1 MIPHIPMTIRTNEQ
15 ATEMYHTFKTMLP
28 LIGAMDTET
37 TGLHIIHDKPFLFQ
51 FGWLSRSEE
60 LAYTYVVDIEQ
71 QPMLAHQVIKAWR
84 LLSEQLLKLLGHNI
98 KYDLHMLANIGEP
111 FTYENLSDTM
121 FFIRFAHDALTVDK
135 GGPPLGL
142 KDYATRF
149 ITRGAAA
156 HEKKLSTE
164 RTAIA
169 KELNRK
175 LVNRLGKPW
184 TASALDNFFK
194 DKLNTWEDLSTI
206 DREIYNQWLNEDVP
220 PEIRHN
226 IAGRV
231 DSDDVPYNLLDRET
245 VIEYGHADIYLT
257 LLTYLKTAEQV
268 KQNHNFGAL
277 RTEEQL
283 ILPLYEMERV
293 GFNVNQ
299 NYLEQSRV
307 RLKEYI
313 QQCRAVFSQM
323 ASGPVKVGQHALIK
337 EIAQERFGVYLP
349 STRDSELE
357 QFISDTPPEH
367 PVVAWL
373 KLLQEL
379 RTLEKWY
386 SVYIIRFLRALDVDN
401 KLYTTIN
408 QVGTV
413 TGRVTSDFQQFPKKG
428 IITRNGEV
436 LFTPREMVHIPE
448 DPAFDGI
455 VYLDYSQIELRL
467 QAMYTLL
474 VGQPEPNL
482 YQAYAPLF
490 CYHKTLGVF
499 NPQDQDHIKAWEED
513 WYLDSDYNTKW
524 EPRDVHAATTC
535 YAFNVTPDDPK
546 FKELR
551 GIGKTINFA
560 KNYGAQRTRIRQMFP
575 KASDAEVDRINNAY
589 YLAFPGVKHYHDY
602 CYNLANYQ
610 NYATNLFGVRYYG
623 VSGHN
628 LINMLI
634 QGSGA
639 SLLKWK
645 IRQVYDYA
653 KAHNM
658 KSKLQMNIH
667 DELSFLKHRDE
678 FEIFFDLKYIMEDW
692 DATLIPI
699 VADMEATATTWAA
712 KKGIHNIKELREL
725 YET

>member
-1 MIPHIPMTIRTNEQ
+1 MIPHMPTTLYTNME
-15 ATEMYHTFKTMLP
+15 AAEMYLRFKEYLP
-28 LIGAMDTET
+28 SIGAMDTET

-51 FGWLSRSEE
+51 FGWIDKDCIR
-60 LAYTYVVDIEQ
+60 TYAVDIER

-84 LLSEQLLKLLGHNI
+84 QLSEKLIKLLGHNI
-98 KYDLHMLANIGEP
+98 KYDLHMLTNIGEP

-121 FFIRFAHDALTVDK
+121 FYIRFAHNALTVDK

-142 KDYATRF
+142 KDYATRY
-149 ITRGAAA
+149 ITRSAAS
-156 HEKKLSTE
+156 HEKKLDAE

-175 LVNRLGKPW
+175 LIARLGRSW
-184 TASALDNFFK
+184 TAGALDDFFK
-194 DKLNTWEDLSTI
+194 DKLNTWEDLSTR

-220 PEIRHN
+220 PQIRRN

-231 DSDDVPYNLLDRET
+231 DSDDVPYNLLNRET
-245 VIEYGHADIYLT
+245 VIEYGHVDIYLT
-257 LLTYLKTAEQV
+257 LLTYLKTAAQV
-268 KQNHNFGAL
+268 EKNHNLGAL
-277 RTEEQL
+277 ETEEKL

-293 GFNVNQ
+293 GFDVNAE
-299 NYLEQSRV
+299 YLEQSRV
-307 RLKEYI
+307 RLKDYI
-313 QQCRAVFSQM
+313 RQCRAVFSQM
-323 ASGPVKVGQHALIK
+323 ATCPIKVGQHALIK
-337 EIAQERFGVYLP
+337 DVARVVFGVQLL
-349 STRDSELE
+349 STRDNELE
-357 QFISDTPPEH
+357 QFISEIPPEH
-367 PVVAWL
+367 PVVAWIQ
-373 KLLQEL
+373 LLQEL

-386 SVYIIRFLRALDVDN
+386 SVYIIRFLRALDKDN

-428 IITRNGEV
+428 VTTRNGEV
-436 LFTPREMVHIPE
+436 LFTPREMVHTPKDPE
-448 DPAFDGI
+448 FDGI

-474 VGQPEPNL
+474 VGHPEPNL

-499 NPQDQDHIKAWEED
+499 NPQDPEHIKAWEED
-513 WYLDSDYNTKW
+513 WYLDSDYITKW

-551 GIGKTINFA
+551 SIGKTINFA

-575 KASDAEVDRINNAY
+575 KASDAEIDRINNAY
-589 YLAFPGVKHYHDY
+589 YLAFPGVKHYHNY
-602 CYNLANYQ
+602 CYGLADYQ

-645 IRQVYDYA
+645 IRQVYEYS
-653 KAHNM
+653 KAHGM

-667 DELSFLKHRDE
+667 DELSWLKHKDE
-678 FEIFFDLKYIMEDW
+678 FEIFFELKKIMEDW

-699 VADMEATATTWAA
+699 VAEMEATATTWSA
-712 KKGIHNIKELREL
+712 KKGIHNIKELKEL

>member
-1 MIPHIPMTIRTNEQ
+1 MIPHYPSTIRTNED
-15 ATEMYHTFKTMLP
+15 AAEMVRQFMHTTASV
-28 LIGAMDTET
+28 GAMDTET

-51 FGWLSRSEE
+51 FGWIDSDTNCIRTF
-60 LAYTYVVDIEQ
+60 AVDIER
-71 QPMLAHQVIKAWR
+71 QPMLAHQVIRAWR
-84 LLSEQLLKLLGHNI
+84 ELAAKLMRLLGHNI
-98 KYDLHMLANIGEP
+98 KYDLHMLTNIGEP
-111 FTYENLSDTM
+111 FLLENLSDTM
-121 FFIRFAHDALTVDK
+121 FFIRFAHPALTVAK

-142 KDYATRF
+142 KDYASRFVTRD
-149 ITRGAAA
+149 AAA
-156 HEKKLSTE
+156 HEKKLDAE

-169 KELNRK
+169 KELNKK
-175 LVNRLGKPW
+175 LIARLGKHW
-184 TASALDNFFK
+184 TAKALEDFFK
-194 DKLNTWEDLSTI
+194 DKLNTYEDLSTT
-206 DREIYNQWLNEDVP
+206 DREAYNLWLNEDVP
-220 PEIRHN
+220 EEIRYN

-245 VIEYGHADIYLT
+245 VIAYGHVDIYLT
-257 LLTYLKTAEQV
+257 LLTFLKTVPYVE
-268 KQNHNFGAL
+268 KRHNLSAL
-277 RTEEQL
+277 KTEEQL

-293 GFNVNQ
+293 GFDIDAA
-299 NYLEQSRV
+299 YLEQSRV

-313 QQCRAVFSQM
+313 QQSRAVFAQM
-323 ASGPVKVGQHALIK
+323 AGCQVKVGQHALIK
-337 EIAQERFGVYLP
+337 DIAKSRFGVELP
-349 STRDSELE
+349 STRDSEME
-357 QFISDTPPEH
+357 QFINDMPPEH
-367 PVVAWL
+367 PIVPWIQ
-373 KLLQEL
+373 LLQEL

-386 SVYIIRFLRALDVDN
+386 SVYIIRFLRSLNEDN

-428 IITRNGEV
+428 ITSRDGEV
-436 LFTPREMVHIPE
+436 LFTPRQMVRVPE
-448 DPAFDGI
+448 NSEFNGI

-474 VGQPEPNL
+474 IGHPEPNL
-482 YQAYAPLF
+482 YQAYGPLF
-490 CYHKTLGVF
+490 CYHKERGVF
-499 NPQDQDHIKAWEED
+499 DPTNLEHIKAWEED
-513 WYLDSDYNTKW
+513 WYFDPEYTKKW
-524 EPRDVHAATTC
+524 TPQDVHAATTC
-535 YAFNVTPDDPK
+535 HAFNVTPEDPK

-551 GIGKTINFA
+551 SIGKTINFA

-602 CYNLANYQ
+602 CYNLANFQ

-653 KAHNM
+653 KAHGM
-658 KSKLQMNIH
+658 KSQLQMNIH
-667 DELSFLKHRDE
+667 DELSWLKHKDE
-678 FEIFFDLKYIMEDW
+678 DEVFFELKKIMEDW
-692 DATLIPI
+692 DVTQVPI
-699 VADMEATATTWAA
+699 VAEMEATATSWSA
-712 KKGIHNIKELREL
+712 KKGIHNIEELKAL
-725 YET
+725 YEN